1 MGGILDAALSSLS
14 QQGNSSP
21 AGAILQMLLKQQ
33 GGLGGLVN
41 NLQKG
46 GLGDIVGSWIG
57 TGQNMPVSA
66 QQLGSMF
73 SADQLSQL
81 TEMFG
86 GNSEQAHSALAE
98 HLPNIV
104 DRLTPQGE
112 LPQGDDWMSQAG
124 SMLGGLLK

>member
-1 MGGILDAALSSLS
+1 MGGILGALGGLVGGGSN
-14 QQGNSSP
+14 NSP
-21 AGAILQMLLKQQ
+21 VGAILQMVLNQQ

-46 GLGDIVGSWIG
+46 GLGDIVGSWVG
-57 TGQNMPVSA
+57 TGQNLPVSA
-66 QQLGSMF
+66 QQIGSMF

-81 TEMFG
+81 TSMFG
-86 GNSEQAHSALAE
+86 GNADQAKAALAE

-104 DRLTPQGE
+104 DKLTPNGA

-124 SMLGGLLK
+124 DLLGGLLK